1 LISKQTFD
9 IYIYLKMKNIF
20 YVLLLFSQVFFAQS
34 GFEKGNDL
42 YQKGKYAE
50 AAKAYESVLESQQ
63 ESAQLY
69 FNLGNC
75 YYKLHKTAPAI
86 YNYEKALVLDP
97 NNKQVLNNIKF
108 AQKQTIDEIKVVPKV
123 GFAKLLRDFTG
134 IYPFDTW
141 AWISITFAF
150 LFLLFFMGYYLSQ
163 TVAVKRIFFIGM
175 FIVLFFVLMSFSAA
189 FFEKRHYEN
198 ERPAVVFAESA
209 EVRSE
214 PQKASNTTFVLHEGT
229 KVYVLEKLGNWK
241 KIQLTD
247 GTEGWIDGNAIK
259 EVK

>member
-1 LISKQTFD
+1 MD
-9 IYIYLKMKNIF
+9 IRYLYLFKMKNIF
-20 YVLLLFSQVFFAQS
+20 YILLLTTQIFFAQS

-42 YQKGKYAE
+42 YQKGKYDL
-50 AAKAYESVLESQQ
+50 AAKEYESVLKTNKESV
-63 ESAQLY
+63 ELY

-75 YYKLHKTAPAI
+75 YYKLQQTAPAI

-97 NNKQVLNNIKF
+97 SNAAVSNNIKF

-141 AWISITFAF
+141 AWITIAFAM
-150 LFLLFFMGYYLSQ
+150 LFLSFFLGYYLSQ
-163 TVAVKRIFFIGM
+163 TVVIKRIFFLGM
-175 FIVLFFVLMSFSAA
+175 FIMLLFMVMSISAA
-189 FFEKRHYEN
+189 FFEKSHFDN
-198 ERPAVVFAESA
+198 EKPAIVFASSA
-209 EVRSE
+209 EVKSE
-214 PQKASNTTFVLHEGT
+214 PQKASAAIFVLHEGT
-229 KVYVLEKLGNWK
+229 KVYVEETLENWK

-247 GTEGWIDGNAIK
+247 GTEGWIDSMAIK